1 MLFSVALRSVL
12 VFQNSPLLDRVLLL
26 LFLWLPAL
34 LADILYGRQLRW
46 LAVLSISM
54 EFLLTQYLLLV
65 TQTDFFAF
73 LFAIPCMQVMQRFS
87 YKAATALVALSTL
100 LIFLTLL
107 QPYSLPFSLAT
118 AVVYFG
124 GSLFLVTYIES
135 IRRAGAIEEQQQVL
149 AMQLK
154 QANDQMVLYSSQRKQ
169 LAAVRERQRLVRE
182 LHDSVTQTIFSM
194 TLTTQ
199 SALMLLDHDRNQVA
213 VLLDRLDHLTHN
225 VLTEMQILI
234 SRLGPESLTANGFTG
249 AILEHIAERGRIDNL
264 SVQLEVSGVQPLTA
278 MEEQGLFRIVQEGLN
293 NVVKHAGAAQ
303 AVVRLHLEG
312 QPYLEVE
319 DYGIGFDPQLVHP
332 GSGMGLAN
340 MKDRAREIG
349 WSLCVKSSPGNGT
362 RIQVWKET
370 GG

>member
-12 VFQNSPLLDRVLLL
+12 VFQNSPLLDRILLL

-213 VLLDRLDHLTHN
+213 VLLDRLDHLTHGGPDILLN
-225 VLTEMQILI
+225 VGDLL
-234 SRLGPESLTANGFTG
+234 LNDVDPVLAHESAVKAGDDEGTQSQGNQ
-249 AILEHIAERGRIDNL
+249 
-264 SVQLEVSGVQPLTA
+264 QLDQGQAVFPSGVLSHVSQPPS
-278 MEEQGLFRIVQEGLN
+278 RV
-293 NVVKHAGAAQ
+293 
-303 AVVRLHLEG
+303 
-312 QPYLEVE
+312 
-319 DYGIGFDPQLVHP
+319 
-332 GSGMGLAN
+332 GS
-340 MKDRAREIG
+340 
-349 WSLCVKSSPGNGT
+349 
-362 RIQVWKET
+362 
-370 GG
+370 